1 MVIKFL
7 FYTKN
12 KKLKKKKLKICKTFL
27 DFQNLHTIF
36 GDVCKKKFSKKV
48 FEKMKKK
55 FYNFSILCID
65 F

>member
-1 MVIKFL
+1 MVIKYK
-7 FYTKN
+7 FYIKI

-36 GDVCKKKFSKKV
+36 SDVCKKKFSKKV
-48 FEKMKKK
+48 FEKMKKI
-55 FYNFSILCID
+55 FFNFSLLCID